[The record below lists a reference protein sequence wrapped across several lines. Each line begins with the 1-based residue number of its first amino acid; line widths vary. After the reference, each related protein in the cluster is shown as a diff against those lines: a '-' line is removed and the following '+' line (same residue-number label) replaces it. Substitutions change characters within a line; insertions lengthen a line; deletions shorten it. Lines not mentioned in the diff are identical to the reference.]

1 MSDDMTACPDRLP
14 ASQAQ
19 RGQAG
24 AESLALNRL
33 PTLQRNALRKLFN
46 RAEFSPAEVA
56 ELGYRRL
63 QQAEGIGNKG
73 LSAISTWLRDY
84 GFELSP
90 PEGQAA
96 ARPQSRTQRNI
107 ELAVRLLQNHGF
119 VVQGGEGACAT
130 DHSLSSEGG
139 KSPHVG

>member
-1 MSDDMTACPDRLP
+1 MSDDMTACPEGLP

-19 RGQAG
+19 RGQTA
-24 AESLALNRL
+24 AEALALNRL

-46 RAEFSPAEVA
+46 RPEFSPAEVA

-73 LSAISTWLRDY
+73 LSAISAWLRDY

-119 VVQGGEGACAT
+119 VVQGGEGQRIA
-130 DHSLSSEGG
+130 DHPFSIEAG
-139 KSPHVG
+139 KSR